1 MTETKSYK
9 AYLIADGVRCHLLF
23 GIVGSETFS
32 FEKETGNLVIYVN
45 ERKKMSAFGTNC

>member
-23 GIVGSETFS
+23 GIAGAKRFYS
-32 FEKETGNLVIYVN
+32 
-45 ERKKMSAFGTNC
+45 RKKQEGWLSNVS